1 MSQEEAVPSRA
12 AQTQGSRW
20 VSNEGMQARS
30 MPANLLGQSAGD
42 CAAYQR
48 PDRIRFAYNRNTSTV
63 RNSAR
68 TQRLLSRVVLM
79 PRPWGRAVVPSTPLP
94 WLLCS

>member
-1 MSQEEAVPSRA
+1 MSREEAIPSR
-12 AQTQGSRW
+12 AQTQGSRR

-48 PDRIRFAYNRNTSTV
+48 PDRIRFAYN
-63 RNSAR
+63 
-68 TQRLLSRVVLM
+68 
-79 PRPWGRAVVPSTPLP
+79 
-94 WLLCS
+94 